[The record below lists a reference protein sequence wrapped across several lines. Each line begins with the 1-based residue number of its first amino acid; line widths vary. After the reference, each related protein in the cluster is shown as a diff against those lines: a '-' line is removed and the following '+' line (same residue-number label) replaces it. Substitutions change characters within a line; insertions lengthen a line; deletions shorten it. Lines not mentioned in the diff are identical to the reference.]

1 MIDRVFG
8 NALWH
13 LVKQSD
19 AITKGVLLILLVMS
33 IICWTIFFYKI
44 IILRIKRRQLKDAIE
59 QIKSIKTFEELLT
72 VASNFTHTLPGYFL
86 AKMLLAVKGFMQ
98 ARSSIEGQMLSM
110 HEYEFVRERMDQVVG
125 ELIAVEESY
134 VSVLSIAA
142 SVSPL
147 LGLFGTVWGLVQAF
161 VSIGEM
167 QSADI
172 ATVAPGIAEA
182 LITTLAGLMV
192 AIPAAIMFN
201 WIMGQLRDLERQL
214 YTISDSV
221 ASILQHQLC
230 TKKEGEHA

>member
-19 AITKGVLLILLVMS
+19 AITKGVLLILLIMS

-44 IILRIKRRQLKDAIE
+44 IILRIKRRQLNNAIE
-59 QIKSIKTFEELLT
+59 QIKSIKSFEELLT
-72 VASNFTHTLPGYFL
+72 VTSNLSQTLPGYFL
-86 AKMLLAVKGFMQ
+86 AKMLLAVKGFVQ
-98 ARSSIEGQMLSM
+98 ARSSVGGQMLSM
-110 HEYEFVRERMDQVVG
+110 HEYEFVRDRMDAVVG
-125 ELIAVEESY
+125 DLIASEESY
-134 VSVLSIAA
+134 VSVLSITAT
-142 SVSPL
+142 VSPL

-201 WIMGQLRDLERQL
+201 LIMGQVHYLERQL
-214 YTISDSV
+214 YTLSDSV

-230 TKKEGEHA
+230 TKKEDEYA